1 MKLPI
6 NEIFATVQGE
16 GFHVGTPSIFIRLQ
30 GCDVG
35 CGWCDTKHTWSVRA
49 AQESSAEQMLA
60 KRDSDERYARMDLR
74 QILAA
79 MQPFAARH
87 VVITG
92 GEPCAHDLRA
102 LTDVLIDSFD
112 LRVQIETSATYPVSA
127 HPKTW
132 VTASPKIAMPG
143 GKAVLRE
150 VLERAQEIKFPV
162 GRQRDIDLLQ
172 SEILPHFANRERL
185 FLQPISQS
193 ESATQLAIKAAFELG
208 CRVSIQVHKY
218 IGVR

>member
-1 MKLPI
+1 MRLPV

-16 GFHVGTPSIFIRLQ
+16 GFHVGTPSIFVRLQ

-35 CGWCDTKHTWSVRA
+35 CGWCDTKHTWQLQA
-49 AQESSAEQMLA
+49 AHESNLETMLA
-60 KRDSDERYARMDLR
+60 KHESDERYAWMDLD
-74 QILAA
+74 QVLAA
-79 MQPFAARH
+79 IEPFTARH

-92 GEPCAHDLRA
+92 GEPCAHDLRR
-102 LTDVLIDSFD
+102 LTEVLIDSLG
-112 LRVQIETSATYPVSA
+112 LRVQIETSATYPVLA
-127 HPKTW
+127 HPQTW

-143 GKAVLRE
+143 GKTVLPE
-150 VLERAQEIKFPV
+150 VLERAQEIKFPI
-162 GRQRDIDLLQ
+162 GRARDVELLK
-172 SEILPHFANRERL
+172 SDVLPFVAERGRL

-193 ESATQLAIKAAFELG
+193 ESATKLAIQTAFELG

>member
-1 MKLPI
+1 MLPI

-35 CGWCDTKHTWSVRA
+35 CGWCDSKHTWNVHA
-49 AQESSAEQMLA
+49 AQQSSAEQMLA
-60 KRDSDERYARMDLR
+60 KRDSDERYAWMDLA
-74 QILAA
+74 QVLAA
-79 MQPFAARH
+79 IQPFAARH

-102 LTDVLIDSFD
+102 LTEALIDSFH
-112 LRVQIETSATYPVSA
+112 LRVQIETSATHPVLA
-127 HPKTW
+127 HRQTW

-143 GKAVLRE
+143 GKVVLPE

-162 GRQRDIDLLQ
+162 GRARDIELLK
-172 SEILPHFANRERL
+172 SEILPFFADRERL

-193 ESATQLAIKAAFELG
+193 ERATKLAIEAAFELG